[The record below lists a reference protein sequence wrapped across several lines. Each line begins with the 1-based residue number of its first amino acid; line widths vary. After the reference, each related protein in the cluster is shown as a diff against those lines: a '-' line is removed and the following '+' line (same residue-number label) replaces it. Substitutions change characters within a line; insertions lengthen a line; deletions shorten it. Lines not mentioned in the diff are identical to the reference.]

1 MNSGVFLL
9 GMALTYNVLS
19 IAYIISMYFN
29 FFTEKLYKILDKIFG
44 ISKRNS
50 TSFSFENCFHYCS
63 QNKEKHSRHKNFL
76 FFLFHCTMAT
86 LKLFG
91 AFIVKLISY
100 YSTNYTKSSW
110 CSTPLN
116 MKNVRCFISEHS
128 LLSFST
134 FVDCNL
140 E

>member
-9 GMALTYNVLS
+9 GMDGSHIQCIIYRLHNLNV
-19 IAYIISMYFN
+19 FK

-63 QNKEKHSRHKNFL
+63 QNKEKHSRHKIY
-76 FFLFHCTMAT
+76 LFHCTMAT

-91 AFIVKLISY
+91 AFIVKLISH
-100 YSTNYTKSSW
+100 YSTNYTKSS
-110 CSTPLN
+110 CGSTPPN
-116 MKNVRCFISEHS
+116 MKK
-128 LLSFST
+128 
-134 FVDCNL
+134 
-140 E
+140 